1 MNLDK
6 HSRTIALQ
14 CPTCGGSSFESETI
28 ESPEV
33 KCVQCERVIQRDELL
48 RENSENIQENL
59 NEVKSNVSKD
69 IAGQIRKTLKDAFK
83 GSKNI
88 KFK

>member
-1 MNLDK
+1 MNLDE

-14 CPTCGGSSFESETI
+14 CPTCGGSFFQSETS
-28 ESPEV
+28 ESPDV

-59 NEVKSNVSKD
+59 NEVKSNVAKD
-69 IAGQIRKTLKDAFK
+69 IADQMRNTLKDAFK
-83 GSKNI
+83 GNKNI